1 MVHNLITYSLM
12 GLILIGVYIYNKRQL
27 RREKIRQHIIQA
39 LAKIQHQTGCS
50 RVTIFEYRKGQKSKY
65 ITCRF
70 EVADKTTSSLLMD
83 FKKMDIS
90 PYIDLINKIND
101 SKVGWIK
108 VMDEGDDKETTKISK
123 YWGTVTA
130 YNFKITKSVWDG
142 VVSLTWV
149 NNKADL
155 TDGQIM
161 GVEIVI
167 MGIHSLI
174 KKA

>member
-1 MVHNLITYSLM
+1 MKDLITYPLM
-12 GLILIGVYIYNKRQL
+12 GLILIAVFIYNEWKVRKQ
-27 RREKIRQHIIQA
+27 KTRQHIIDA
-39 LAKIQHQTGCS
+39 LTKIQHQTGCS
-50 RVTIFEYRKGQKSKY
+50 RVTIFEYRKGQKSKF

-70 EVADKTTSSLLMD
+70 EVTDKTTSSLLMD
-83 FKKMDIS
+83 FNKMEIF

-108 VMDEGDDKETTKISK
+108 VIDEGEDKEVNKISK

-142 VVSLTWV
+142 AISLTWV
-149 NNKADL
+149 NNKIDL
-155 TDGQIM
+155 TEGQVQ

-167 MGIHSLI
+167 MGIQSLI